1 MYFYF
6 AYEPLSHFRNN
17 DAGIVLGTWRKR
29 RGQSLKW
36 KMSSIRMQWRD
47 EVEKKINEVL
57 GEEGM
62 RVVEEMGL
70 S

>member
-1 MYFYF
+1 VYFYF

-47 EVEKKINEVL
+47 EVEKKMPRRSRGNVSPSSQD
-57 GEEGM
+57 GPG
-62 RVVEEMGL
+62 
-70 S
+70 